1 MGLRRAEA
9 AKTFLVTRHQIDGNR
24 IAVESRGS
32 FRAVASNDTEAG
44 REQNR
49 RVVIVVTLP

>member
-1 MGLRRAEA
+1 
-9 AKTFLVTRHQIDGNR
+9 VTRHQIDGNR

-32 FRAVASNDTEAG
+32 SEPIASNDTEAG

-49 RVVIVVTLP
+49 RVVIVVRLP

>member
-1 MGLRRAEA
+1 MRRAEA
-9 AKTFLVTRHQIDGNR
+9 AKGFLVTRHQIDGNR

-32 FRAVASNDTEAG
+32 SEPVAGNDTDAG

-49 RVVIVVTLP
+49 RAVIVVRLP

>member
-1 MGLRRAEA
+1 
-9 AKTFLVTRHQIDGNR
+9 VTRHQIDPSR

-32 FRAVASNDTEAG
+32 SEPVASNDSEAG

-49 RVVIVVTLP
+49 RAVIVVTLP